1 MPSHPLSDTDTRDD
15 RRHMARAL
23 ELARKGLYTTDP
35 NPRVGCLLVRDGR
48 VLAEGWHEYAGG
60 PHAEI
65 NALTQAG
72 TSARGATG
80 YVTLEPCCHR
90 GRTGPCTEAL
100 IRAGVRRVVAA
111 MIDPNP
117 EVAGKGLQALE
128 AAGVRV
134 NCGVLESEARELNS
148 GFVSR
153 MERGRPLVR
162 CKMAMSLDGRTAM
175 ASGESQWITGG
186 PARQDVQRLRA
197 RSSAIVTGIGTVL
210 ADDPS
215 LTVRWQALTD
225 EVGELPPLR
234 QPLRIVLDSHL
245 RLPQSARLFQMP
257 GRTLVVTTND
267 PPRRRMQGLAS
278 GVEVVALPSAADRI
292 DLTALMTYLADLA
305 LNEVLLECGAT
316 LSGAMLRAG
325 LIDELVLYVA
335 PVLLG
340 SGARGLFQLPELHRM
355 EQGIG
360 LTITDIRAVGDDWR
374 VTARLQQK
382 G

>member
-1 MPSHPLSDTDTRDD
+1 
-15 RRHMARAL
+15 MARAL
-23 ELARKGLYTTDP
+23 ELAKKGLYTTDP
-35 NPRVGCLLVRDGR
+35 NPRVGCLLVRDRR

-72 TSARGATG
+72 TSARGATA

-134 NCGVLESEARELNS
+134 NCGVLESEARKLNS

-225 EVGELPPLR
+225 EVGEPPPLR
-234 QPLRIVLDSHL
+234 QPLRIVLDSRL
-245 RLPQSARLFQMP
+245 RLPQSARLLQMP
-257 GRTLVVTTND
+257 GRTIVVTTHD

-278 GVEVVALPSAADRI
+278 GVEVVVLPSAADRI

-325 LIDELVLYVA
+325 LIDELLLYVA

-355 EQGIG
+355 EQRIG